1 MGLRISDVYIRG
13 LDLLIW
19 HKKLGL
25 RGGLVYSD
33 GMNRVHFSSERDTWE
48 TPQAL
53 FDELDRE
60 FAFTLDPCCLP
71 ETAKCA
77 KFYTPKEDGLAQSW
91 AGERVFMNP
100 PYGREIGKW
109 IRKAYEEA
117 QCGAVVVCLIPSRT
131 DTAWWHDYCMKGEV
145 RFLRGRVRFG
155 GHKTGAP
162 FPSVVVVFR

>member
-1 MGLRISDVYIRG
+1 MANIA
-13 LDLLIW
+13 
-19 HKKLGL
+19 
-25 RGGLVYSD
+25 
-33 GMNRVHFSSERDTWE
+33 VHYSSENDTWE

-60 FAFTLDPCCLP
+60 FGFTLDPCCCH
-71 ETAKCA
+71 ETAKCE
-77 KFYTPKEDGLAQSW
+77 KHYTPQEDGLAQSW
-91 AGERVFMNP
+91 AGETVFMNP

-117 QCGAVVVCLIPSRT
+117 QRGAVVVCLIPSRT

-155 GHKTGAP
+155 NSKTGAP
-162 FPSVVVVFR
+162 FPSAIVIFR